1 MRFYFD
7 IDDESFEDEYG
18 VDFAEIV
25 KQEAIQTIAQTVID
39 HVAVDSYDSEFNT
52 IIKQIIKEKTPEII
66 DRVVEKVAKQIARKK
81 ELVEMT
87 PKASEIAAIDKEN
100 VAYFEEM
107 IDKAIARKF
116 GKQKKSLLL

>member
-7 IDDESFEDEYG
+7 IDDETFNDDYG
-18 VDFAEIV
+18 VGFAEIV
-25 KQEAIQTIAQTVID
+25 KQEAIQTIAQTVIY
-39 HVAVDSYDSEFNT
+39 HATGNNYNSEFNA

-66 DRVVEKVAKQIARKK
+66 DRVVEKVAGQIARKK

-87 PKASEIAAIDKEN
+87 PKVSELAAIDKEN

-107 IDKAIARKF
+107 IDKAIARRF
-116 GKQKKSLLL
+116 GKSKN